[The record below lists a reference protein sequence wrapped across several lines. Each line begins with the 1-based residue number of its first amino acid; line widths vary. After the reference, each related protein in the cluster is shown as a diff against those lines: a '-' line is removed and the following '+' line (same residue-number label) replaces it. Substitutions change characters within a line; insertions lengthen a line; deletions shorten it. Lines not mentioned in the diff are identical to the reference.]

1 MGLAAFEDTKTK
13 ETLSTNAQ
21 FQELVTRV
29 GQRIAKVAERP
40 DYKWEFRLVAS
51 AEQNAYCLPGG
62 KVTVNEG
69 ILPVCGNEAGLAVV
83 MSHEISH
90 AIARH
95 GGERMSHSMA
105 VDGAKRAVE
114 YFTKDR
120 EQREKDLILQAY
132 GLGTQYGVVLPYSRK
147 HEYEADHMGLIL
159 MAKSGYDPAEA
170 PRFWAR
176 FAKLKEGNSPSE
188 FLSTH
193 PTDAHREE
201 NLTKLLVDAQTQY
214 AKSTEKFGLGED
226 FSAAAAS
233 LAAAAAAAQPP
244 VAAPQSPSTAS
255 PPPVA
260 ASQPASAGTEAPG
273 SGATQSPATPTA
285 ANPLGATPAAATAV
299 RTTAST
305 SPSSP
310 LLPGGAAS
318 SPYVPPPFVAR

>member
-1 MGLAAFEDTKTK
+1 MGLAAFEETKTK
-13 ETLSTNAQ
+13 ETPSTNAQ

-69 ILPVCGNEAGLAVV
+69 ILPVCSNEAGLAVV

-95 GGERMSHSMA
+95 GGERMSHGMA

-120 EQREKDLILQAY
+120 EQREKDLIMQAY
-132 GLGTQYGVVLPYSRK
+132 GLGSQYGVVLPYSRK

-159 MAKSGYDPAEA
+159 MAKAGYDPAEA

-201 NLTKLLVDAQTQY
+201 NLLKLLADAQSQY
-214 AKSTEKFGLGED
+214 AQSPEKFGLGEE
-226 FSAAAAS
+226 FGAAAAS
-233 LAAAAAAAQPP
+233 QVAATASSQPP
-244 VAAPQSPSTAS
+244 VAAPQSAAPVSQE
-255 PPPVA
+255 PVA
-260 ASQPASAGTEAPG
+260 TAPPAAPG
-273 SGATQSPATPTA
+273 AEGSAVGAA
-285 ANPLGATPAAATAV
+285 PAAAA
-299 RTTAST
+299 AAL
-305 SPSSP
+305 PSSP
-310 LLPGGAAS
+310 LIPGGKAS